1 MQINFMEDYRWGI
14 DYLLSILSAIP
25 FNSGMAPSNSQ
36 WVKEY
41 IAPNTVAGIGFFG
54 NCRILPKFFLDRYNS
69 RIHFLGNLMGKYW
82 SLLRNKMLTTI
93 DLSMILIV
101 FFIL

>member
-41 IAPNTVAGIGFFG
+41 IAPNTVAGIGFLAIAESYLNFSWIG
-54 NCRILPKFFLDRYNS
+54 I
-69 RIHFLGNLMGKYW
+69 
-82 SLLRNKMLTTI
+82 
-93 DLSMILIV
+93 IV
-101 FFIL
+101 VFTF